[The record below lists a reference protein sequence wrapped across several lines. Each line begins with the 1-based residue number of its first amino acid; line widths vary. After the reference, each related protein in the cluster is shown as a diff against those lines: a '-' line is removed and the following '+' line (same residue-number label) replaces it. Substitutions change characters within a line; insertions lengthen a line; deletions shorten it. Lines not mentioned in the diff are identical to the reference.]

1 MRIASVVAVLVV
13 LGPMAGGQNKDKEQ
27 NQTPGRVQ
35 VIRCGALIQPADGAV
50 RRNVLVMVEGERVRD
65 VLERATPPSGAAVID
80 LSDHTCLPGLIDTH
94 THVLLQGDIT
104 AADYD
109 EQLLKQSVAYRA
121 IVATRSVRR
130 ALDYGFTTIR
140 DLETEGAGYADVD
153 LKKAINNGIVPGP
166 RMKVASRAMDVTGA
180 YPLLGYAPEVPVPH
194 GVQVVDGPDN
204 ARKAVREQ
212 ISFGADWIKLYSDR
226 SYFVRSD
233 GVLDD
238 IPTFTI
244 DELRAI
250 VDEAHRQHH
259 KVASHAMALNGVHN
273 SVEAGVDSIEHGN
286 YITDADLKSMA
297 EKGIYYVPTI
307 YVGEYVAQG
316 RAAAGAK
323 VWLEMIKIHEDTFR
337 RALKAGVRIAFGT
350 DVGGFDWG
358 IDPAVEFPYM
368 VKYGMTP
375 AQALRSATLNAA
387 ELLGMQNDVGSIA
400 PGKYADLVAVKGDP
414 LADISVLQKIDFVMK
429 GGEIYKSAPR

>member
-13 LGPMAGGQNKDKEQ
+13 LGSLAGGQNKDKEQ
-27 NQTPGRVQ
+27 NQSPARVQ
-35 VIRCGALIQPADGAV
+35 VIRCGALIQPADGVV

-94 THVLLQGDIT
+94 PHVLLQGDIT

-121 IVATRSVRR
+121 ILATRSVRR
-130 ALDYGFTTIR
+130 ALEYGFTTIR

-153 LKKAINNGIVPGP
+153 LKKAINSGIIPGP
-166 RMKVASRAMDVTGA
+166 RMRVATRAMDVTGA

-194 GVQVVDGPDN
+194 GVQVVDGVEDG
-204 ARKAVREQ
+204 RKAVREQ

-226 SYFVRSD
+226 SYFVRPD

-244 DELRAI
+244 EELRAI

-259 KVASHAMALNGVHN
+259 KVASHAIALNGVHN

-286 YITDADLKSMA
+286 YIGDADLKSMA

-337 RALKAGVRIAFGT
+337 RALKAGVKIAFGT

-358 IDPAVEFPYM
+358 IDPGVEFPYM